1 MTFAHSKS
9 STFVTIALLSIL
21 TIGCAHK
28 YSPAY
33 NGAPNVELGANSTAQ
48 NGTQIAL
55 SNWWQNLNDPT
66 LTSYIEN
73 ALRNNHDI
81 AQSMARIS
89 EARYM
94 LNSYT
99 ASARPSGNIGASVSG
114 QRMTENGAIP
124 VARFPGFDRDQMV
137 FQTGF
142 DASWEIDVF
151 NGIKHYLA
159 AQSARI
165 EVSEE
170 ERNAVQIAV
179 AAEVG
184 RAYFELQGAQRELT
198 AEQNYIASLNQTLTL
213 LQNRNRAGDI
223 SNRDLD
229 EALARKA
236 SYEVKLPAIE
246 ARIRAANIALHVIQG
261 MPPSAEI
268 MAVKA
273 DAPLLLNFPIG
284 ARSEILA
291 RRPDIRIA
299 ERRLAVRTNE
309 TAVQM
314 VEKYPR
320 FVISARLG
328 WEATEPLKIFD
339 TSSQAINIAPGI
351 RWNILNGGRIEANIH
366 AAEARQTQ
374 ALEAYSQTIIAALGD
389 SERAFSDYHGALET
403 IAARGHA
410 IATQQN
416 LLVYAERRLAAGDIA
431 QLEVLELR
439 RAILD
444 LQIQDVRNKAQAAV
458 SQIAL
463 FKALG
468 GGWVE

>member
-1 MTFAHSKS
+1 MTFSKSKS
-9 STFVTIALLSIL
+9 STILAITILSIL

-33 NGAPNVELGANSTAQ
+33 NGAPNVALGQDRASQIGAP
-48 NGTQIAL
+48 IAL
-55 SNWWQNLNDPT
+55 SNWWQNLNDET
-66 LTSYIEN
+66 LTHYIEV

-81 AQSMARIS
+81 AQSMARIT
-89 EARYM
+89 EARQV
-94 LNSYT
+94 LGSYQ
-99 ASARPSGNIGASVSG
+99 ASARPSGNLGASASA
-114 QRMTENGAIP
+114 QRMTENGAMP
-124 VARFPGFDRDQMV
+124 VARLPGFDRDQLV

-151 NGIKHYLA
+151 NGVKHYLA
-159 AQSARI
+159 AQTARI

-170 ERNAVQIAV
+170 EKNAVQIVV

-184 RAYFELQGAQRELT
+184 RAYFELQGAQREL
-198 AEQNYIASLNQTLTL
+198 EYEKDYIESLNQTVDL
-213 LQNRNRAGDI
+213 LQSRNRAGDI
-223 SNRDLD
+223 SQRDIT
-229 EALARKA
+229 EVMARKA
-236 SYEVKLPAIE
+236 AYETKLPAIE
-246 ARIRAANIALHVIQG
+246 ARIRAANIALQVIQG
-261 MPPSAEI
+261 IPPSAQI
-268 MAVKA
+268 LSVKT
-273 DAPLLLNFPIG
+273 DEPLLLRFPIG
-284 ARSEILA
+284 ARSELLQ

-389 SERAFSDYHGALET
+389 SERAFSDYHGSLET
-403 IAARGHA
+403 IASRAQA
-410 IATQQN
+410 IEIQQN
-416 LLVYAERRLAAGDIA
+416 LIAYGEQRLAAGDISW
-431 QLEVLELR
+431 LELLEMG
-439 RAILD
+439 RAVMD
-444 LQIQDVRNKAQAAV
+444 LQIQDVRNKTQAATL
-458 SQIAL
+458 QIAL

-468 GGWVE
+468 GGWSE